1 MARSVYESVLPNGAF
16 GNNQNSNS
24 GSTGAK
30 TGDKASGGNSGTN
43 SGPDMQDYIQ
53 QNLLKVDV
61 YLKSMETRTVVESP
75 TYEFNSMLYALGGA
89 ISLFLGISLSMIF
102 EVLELLIDIFLNMAM
117 AFSSAPVRKKSKQY
131 IQK

>member
-1 MARSVYESVLPNGAF
+1 MYESVLPGGSSA

-24 GSTGAK
+24 GSTSAK
-30 TGDKASGGNSGTN
+30 TGGKASGGT

-75 TYEFNSMLYALGGA
+75 TYEFNSMLYALCGS

-117 AFSSAPVRKKSKQY
+117 ALSSAPARKKSKAY
-131 IQK
+131 IRK

>member
-1 MARSVYESVLPNGAF
+1 MYESVLPRGSSS

-24 GSTGAK
+24 GSTSAK
-30 TGDKASGGNSGTN
+30 TGGKASGGT
-43 SGPDMQDYIQ
+43 SGPDIQDYIQ

-61 YLKSMETRTVVESP
+61 YLKSIESRTVVESP

-117 AFSSAPVRKKSKQY
+117 AFSSAPARKKSKAY
-131 IQK
+131 IHK

>member
-1 MARSVYESVLPNGAF
+1 MYESVLPGGSSS
-16 GNNQNSNS
+16 GNNQKSNS
-24 GSTGAK
+24 GSASAK
-30 TGDKASGGNSGTN
+30 TGGKASGGT
-43 SGPDMQDYIQ
+43 SGPDIQDYIQ